1 MTDEPLHLPVM
12 TQMEIR
18 ATRISLISLLEPILS
33 RPMELERTLSTIY
46 TDLGMPLL
54 LETLYLT
61 ESQERS
67 RSQSLDLLSVVLPV
81 DFG

>member
-18 ATRISLISLLEPILS
+18 ATRISLISLLEPIS
-33 RPMELERTLSTIY
+33 SKPMELERTLSTIS
-46 TDLGMPLL
+46 TDLDMPLS

-61 ESQERS
+61 GSQERS
-67 RSQSLDLLSVVLPV
+67 HSQSLDLLSVVLLV